1 MSRIRLP
8 SIRRLTSVRSRL
20 TLWNVLALTVALTA
34 VSVQIRYSVRANIL
48 ASIDRELSSMARY
61 SSRMNG
67 RRGRGRLAGSGS
79 FAGAFPSPSFSGTM
93 RQLDAQMGL
102 PTPQGISPAPAP
114 ENQPAP
120 MTAPDSTARQSEQAA
135 GAQNGPTQAS
145 EQSQL
150 PARGRRGDAIPNSPA
165 TRILING
172 PHTLLNEP
180 PWDMNAYT
188 RAVAENTE
196 VYTTVERASRPTR
209 ILTHPLRIA
218 GGGSSVV
225 QAAFHLT
232 EMERAAHSLDITLLT
247 MIPLVL
253 LIAGLGGAFLTDRAM
268 RPVRHITRTAEQIGA
283 EDLSRRLPVGT
294 DDEFSRLADTFNA
307 MLGRLETSFAQQRR
321 FTADASHELKSP
333 LTVIKANASLAL
345 RSPRSGDEYVRRIEA
360 IDKASNHMRRLVDDL
375 LLLALADDGRM
386 AADKEHVSLSE
397 ILQEAVDST
406 ARPDAA
412 HVSLDLPGT
421 PMIMDCDRHEL
432 LRVFCNLIEN
442 ALQYTPATGSVKVS
456 ARDEGVALCISVSD
470 TGDGIAAEHI
480 PHLGERFYRVEASR
494 ARKHGGSGLGLAIC
508 RSIIEAHHG
517 DITFHSQEKAGTTVV
532 VTLPTIGG
540 EVG

>member
-67 RRGRGRLAGSGS
+67 RRGRGRLAGLGS

-218 GGGSSVV
+218 DGES
-225 QAAFHLT
+225 
-232 EMERAAHSLDITLLT
+232 
-247 MIPLVL
+247 
-253 LIAGLGGAFLTDRAM
+253 
-268 RPVRHITRTAEQIGA
+268 
-283 EDLSRRLPVGT
+283 GT
-294 DDEFSRLADTFNA
+294 
-307 MLGRLETSFAQQRR
+307 Q
-321 FTADASHELKSP
+321 P
-333 LTVIKANASLAL
+333 
-345 RSPRSGDEYVRRIEA
+345 
-360 IDKASNHMRRLVDDL
+360 
-375 LLLALADDGRM
+375 
-386 AADKEHVSLSE
+386 
-397 ILQEAVDST
+397 
-406 ARPDAA
+406 
-412 HVSLDLPGT
+412 
-421 PMIMDCDRHEL
+421 
-432 LRVFCNLIEN
+432 
-442 ALQYTPATGSVKVS
+442 
-456 ARDEGVALCISVSD
+456 
-470 TGDGIAAEHI
+470 
-480 PHLGERFYRVEASR
+480 
-494 ARKHGGSGLGLAIC
+494 
-508 RSIIEAHHG
+508 
-517 DITFHSQEKAGTTVV
+517 
-532 VTLPTIGG
+532 
-540 EVG
+540 